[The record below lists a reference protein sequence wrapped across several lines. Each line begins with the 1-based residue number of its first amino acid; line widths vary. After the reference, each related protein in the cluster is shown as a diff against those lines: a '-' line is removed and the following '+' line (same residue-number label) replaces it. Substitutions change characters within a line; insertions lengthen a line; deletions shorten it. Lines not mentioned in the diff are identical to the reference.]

1 MGCCCCMALFP
12 LIERFSSNK
21 CVLHEITLLSWVLG
35 WWLTSFSSQGH
46 YGATCVLLLLEKEK
60 EKEKDVFLLWYRGR
74 SLQPPCPAW
83 CWAACQLLAQLLG
96 DLGPPSGGPVSL
108 SSLFLDLRQ
117 GSSVPVFLG
126 VVFRRWDGNS
136 DVLGCDGNS
145 SSFEWAV
152 SWNWWVVSPLPKICN
167 SLSSDALILSSRP
180 TVNRYICSSL
190 FCFLLQFVIHKIDFS
205 SFFFLQILS
214 LN

>member
-12 LIERFSSNK
+12 LIERFSSSK
-21 CVLHEITLLSWVLG
+21 CVLHEITSLSWVLG

-46 YGATCVLLLLEKEK
+46 YGATCVLIPLKRV
-60 EKEKDVFLLWYRGR
+60 VFLLWYHGR

-83 CWAACQLLAQLLG
+83 WMSALG
-96 DLGPPSGGPVSL
+96 RGPQEVLSL
-108 SSLFLDLRQ
+108 FPSLFLHLRP
-117 GSSVPVFLG
+117 GSSVSVFLD

-136 DVLGCDGNS
+136 DVLGCDGNT

-167 SLSSDALILSSRP
+167 PLSSDRDALIQSK
-180 TVNRYICSSL
+180 CK
-190 FCFLLQFVIHKIDFS
+190 QIHKFISLPFS
-205 SFFFLQILS
+205 VAICYT
-214 LN
+214 